1 MNPNGALPTEP
12 ESSAAND
19 LTWVEEVAA
28 LLPEE
33 SRLGWY
39 RNVRPW
45 LRMLAPDDEI
55 AHLAY
60 SMGYLALLTRTTPVL
75 IAGERAK
82 LTALL
87 QRHSDDV
94 MGAVKTTA
102 DYHQKLS
109 ERLKKLPAEISQ
121 GLSPKALAS
130 EIADGVREQFLQSG
144 IPEAGRVLK
153 EQGDRLRQL
162 VADQQRALASLQQQ
176 LNDSLSHARSALDS
190 VRSGA
195 DAAKNSIEE
204 WNNEMTR
211 LQWLGQGLVLLLGL
225 LLGALLYWWVIDP
238 RQRPLPDHAAETR
251 QSQAPVPLTG
261 KRTPHAPK

>member
-1 MNPNGALPTEP
+1 MNPNVLLAIEP
-12 ESSAAND
+12 ESSAGND
-19 LTWVEEVAA
+19 VTWVEEVAA

-45 LRMLAPDDEI
+45 LRMLPPEDEI

-60 SMGYLALLTRTTPVL
+60 SMGYLAVLTRTTPAL
-75 IAGERAK
+75 IAEERVK

-87 QRHSDDV
+87 QRHSNDV
-94 MGAVKTTA
+94 IGAVKTTA

-121 GLSPKALAS
+121 GLSPKVLAT

-162 VADQQRALASLQQQ
+162 VADQQRALASIQQQ
-176 LNDSLSHARSALDS
+176 LNDSRSQARSALDS

-195 DAAKNSIEE
+195 AAAKNSIDE

-211 LQWLGQGLVLLLGL
+211 LQWLWQGLVLLLGL

-238 RQRPLPDHAAETR
+238 GRTPLP
-251 QSQAPVPLTG
+251 S
-261 KRTPHAPK
+261 KRVSATQRSAGRLGRSSENESK